1 MRGRPK
7 DLPAG
12 LLRSVA
18 NSFVI
23 GESHSLN
30 NLAITSAG
38 IGEALQRSASALYEA
53 GNTIDESIGLVTA
66 ANSVVDFMPRV
77 HSNMNTSR

>member
-1 MRGRPK
+1 MKAFGIEAENAMGIVDRFNEVG
-7 DLPAG
+7 
-12 LLRSVA
+12 
-18 NSFVI
+18 
-23 GESHSLN
+23 N
-30 NLAITSAG
+30 NFAISSTG

-53 GNTIDESIGLVTA
+53 GNTIDESVALITA